1 MIPALPVLGFVVDH
15 AVFHLGLGDVQ
26 IALIV
31 GGVVHRVPQA
41 PLHDTPD
48 VNGLGFL
55 TFVGQHQIVELAVF
69 AHGHEEGHLRVQA
82 VLGAVEGGVAH
93 AVTALVT
100 VKLCLGGQEAGVPGG
115 LSRFLDVVEP
125 AAVVAGDGVVTV
137 AQKPLEFRVPVE
149 AVAAAGVGD
158 HAEEIL
164 AAQVIDPWQRGG
176 RCGNHIFPPGVIEV
190 SKLHM
195 LPPCSEDSTKFDNV

>member
-1 MIPALPVLGFVVDH
+1 M
-15 AVFHLGLGDVQ
+15 Q
-26 IALIV
+26 
-31 GGVVHRVPQA
+31 
-41 PLHDTPD
+41 
-48 VNGLGFL
+48 L
-55 TFVGQHQIVELAVF
+55 TVF
-69 AHGHEEGHLRVQA
+69 AHGDEEGHLRVQA

-93 AVTALVT
+93 AVTAFIM
-100 VKLCLGGQEAGVPGG
+100 VKLRLGGQEAGVPCG
-115 LSRFLDVVEP
+115 LARFLDVVEP

-137 AQKPLEFRVPVE
+137 AQKTLEFRVPVE

-164 AAQVIDPWQRGG
+164 AAQVVDPWQRGG
-176 RCGNHIFPPGVIEV
+176 GGGDHIFPPGVIEV